1 MKRLYRWKPLVPS
14 HYAVEFGGFQHDDSR
29 DTYNVSICYAT
40 MQDQLSKLS
49 NFMSGSLSR

>member
-14 HYAVEFGGFQHDDSR
+14 HYAAEFGGFQHDDSR
-29 DTYNVSICYAT
+29 DTYKVSICYAT